1 MLICLYLH
9 TPVKNNLIMTVLQL
23 LITIDEITHRFFF
36 NKTCMFDF
44 QFNFASNNHSWKRAM
59 KRRAWYYSVFV
70 VILWKRFFF
79 SIYKILM
86 FLYFVELCIKCTKD
100 MITIIFVEQDFHQ
113 FLFNCNVF
121 WGCFFV
127 VLLIVLFFVIY
138 THCMINFSSLHHYQ
152 NLKIDIAILR
162 RENIIYNL
170 VN

>member
-1 MLICLYLH
+1 MKDSHEKKGMILFSFCSNF
-9 TPVKNNLIMTVLQL
+9 VKKI
-23 LITIDEITHRFFF
+23 
-36 NKTCMFDF
+36 
-44 QFNFASNNHSWKRAM
+44 
-59 KRRAWYYSVFV
+59 
-70 VILWKRFFF
+70 FF

>member
-23 LITIDEITHRFFF
+23 LITIDKITHRVFFLTF
-36 NKTCMFDF
+36 SLILPPIIIHERQPWKEGMILFSFC
-44 QFNFASNNHSWKRAM
+44 SN
-59 KRRAWYYSVFV
+59 
-70 VILWKRFFF
+70 LWKRFFL
-79 SIYKILM
+79 IYKILI

-138 THCMINFSSLHHYQ
+138 THCMFNFSSLHHYQ

>member
-23 LITIDEITHRFFF
+23 LITIDKITHRVFFLTF
-36 NKTCMFDF
+36 SLILPPIIIHERQPWKEGMILFSFC
-44 QFNFASNNHSWKRAM
+44 SN
-59 KRRAWYYSVFV
+59 
-70 VILWKRFFF
+70 LWKRFFL
-79 SIYKILM
+79 IYKILI

-127 VLLIVLFFVIY
+127 VLLIVLFFVIFI
-138 THCMINFSSLHHYQ
+138 HCMFNFSSLHHYQ